1 MDNLQVERDFLSDV
15 LDNVEALVVVFDKD
29 GQIVRINQAC
39 ERLFGYTADEI
50 KLKLHTGF
58 LSLPNEFGTIKSLLK
73 NLRTGKDTERFE
85 NQWLTNDGKL
95 RTIIWSI
102 TALFDQ
108 NGAVEFIMATGI
120 DITDREQAM
129 SMLKREQSLLQSLI
143 NSIPDLVFYKDR
155 NSRYL
160 GCNYAFEKFT
170 GRKAEE
176 IIGQTDLAFYPADL
190 AAEFFASDQRVL
202 SSGTPYAYENWTK
215 NRQGE
220 PVLIETRKTPCY
232 GPDGEVLGVI
242 GIGRD
247 ITQHH
252 MVENALRKS
261 TSEFVQL
268 IDSLSSVLIVLS
280 LDGRVTQW
288 NRRAQRLFGLPSEV
302 ATNQLIY
309 GLPIRWNVEAVTN
322 GINKCREKSAPIF
335 LDPMKYTRLDGQEGY
350 LGLSISPMHDSEG
363 PLSGFILLC
372 SDITERKITDERQAQ
387 SRKLESIGQ
396 LAAGI
401 AHEINTPVQYIGDN
415 TTFLQNSFQE
425 LIALLQ
431 RYDELFSRVKMGELD
446 PALIDEL
453 DQARTDA
460 DLDYLARE
468 IPVAI
473 QQSLEGVH
481 RVSEIVRA
489 MKEFSHP
496 GVKEKTALDINHAIQ
511 HTLTVSRNEWKYVAE
526 VETDLDP
533 ELPKIICLP
542 GEINQVFLNLIVN
555 AAQAIALQNENG
567 KNGKGTIRIQTRKT
581 NDWIEI
587 RVSDTGSGIADN
599 VKPHIFE
606 PFFTTKEV
614 GKGTGQGLAIA
625 YDVIE
630 RKHGGSIT
638 FETEVGVGTTFI
650 VKLPTEPLRKM
661 TGRL

>member
-15 LDNVEALVVVFDKD
+15 LDNVEALVVVFDKN

-50 KLKLHTGF
+50 KLKLTTGF

-108 NGAVEFIMATGI
+108 NGMVEFIMATGI
-120 DITDREQAM
+120 DITDREQAI

-160 GCNYAFEKFT
+160 GCNHAFEKFT
-170 GRKAEE
+170 GRKVEE

-190 AAEFFASDQRVL
+190 ANEFIASDQQVL
-202 SSGTPYAYENWTK
+202 SSGMPYAYENWTK

-252 MVENALRKS
+252 IVENALRKS

-288 NRRAQRLFGLPSEV
+288 NRRAQRLFGLPPEV
-302 ATNQLIY
+302 AANQLIY
-309 GLPIRWNVEAVTN
+309 GLPIRWNIEAVIN
-322 GINKCREKSAPIF
+322 GINKCREKSTPIF

-350 LGLSISPMHDSEG
+350 LGISISPMHDSEG

-372 SDITERKITDERQAQ
+372 SDITERKITEERQAQ

-415 TTFLQNSFQE
+415 ATFLQNSFQE
-425 LIALLQ
+425 LISLFQ
-431 RYDELFSRVKMGELD
+431 RYDEFFSRVKMGKLD
-446 PALIDEL
+446 PALIDAL
-453 DQARTDA
+453 DQARADA

-496 GVKEKTALDINHAIQ
+496 GVKEKTALDINNAIL

-533 ELPKIICLP
+533 ELPKITCLP

-567 KNGKGTIRIQTRKT
+567 KNGKGIIRIQTRKML
-581 NDWIEI
+581 DWVEI
-587 RVSDTGSGIADN
+587 KVSDTGPGIADD

-638 FETEVGVGTTFI
+638 FESEVGVGTTFI